1 MVHKEKKARSED
13 RTLGTQLLI
22 DLYDCEQGLLDDQ
35 KAVERA
41 LVQAARAANAT
52 VVETVLHRFS
62 PQGVSGVIVIAES
75 HLAVHTWPEHGYAA
89 LDVFTC
95 SGRLDPDRIVEELKR
110 AFSAG
115 RCESRLVMR
124 GPDEFQCSPRPTAF
138 NQENRHPP
146 S

>member
-1 MVHKEKKARSED
+1 MVQREKKARSED

-22 DLYDCEQGLLDDQ
+22 DLYDCERGLLDNE
-35 KAVERA
+35 KAVEKA

-95 SGRLDPDRIVEELKR
+95 SGRLNPDRIIEELKR
-110 AFSAG
+110 AFSAA

-124 GPDEFQCSPRPTAF
+124 GPDEVQCSPTPRPSQRPNA
-138 NQENRHPP
+138 
-146 S
+146 